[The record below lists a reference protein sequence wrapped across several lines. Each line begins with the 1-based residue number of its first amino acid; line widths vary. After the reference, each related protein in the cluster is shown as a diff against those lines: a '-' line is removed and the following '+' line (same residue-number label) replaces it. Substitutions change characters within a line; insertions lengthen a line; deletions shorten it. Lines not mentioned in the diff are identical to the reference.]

1 MDVTRL
7 RAANLADEK
16 RAEIHKEQTVD
27 LTGTLPGSS
36 VPPDPGLSAKS
47 PPSFL
52 LLGPMGITDGNETI
66 VLQPSKPSS
75 LLAALLLHANSVVS
89 ASFLQRV
96 VWGESGTTNARST
109 LHTCV
114 QRLRRLFA
122 KYGLSGNLIDS
133 VSGGYRI
140 TADSGTLDLIAFR
153 ELLRKA
159 SAAPNPEAE
168 LLPLQAALTLWR
180 DPVLANVHSD
190 VLHREVVPRLAEER
204 LRAVERVFDIELGL
218 GRWSQIIAGLWPVA
232 RAHPSHE
239 RLWAQLV
246 EALYWTGRRADAL
259 HEYRTVKQYLR
270 AELGVDPGPVLQRLE
285 LTVLRGDELPAGPVR
300 PPRALPSGAV
310 PEAGGQ
316 VLSQLVD
323 AGLLKEG
330 PIGFYS
336 LHDSLRMLA
345 RGATA
350 IHDEDSRAGPAAGF

>member
-190 VLHREVVPRLAEER
+190 VLHREVLPRLAEER

-232 RAHPSHE
+232 RAHPPTSACG
-239 RLWAQLV
+239 RSWSRRCTGPVGAPTRCTSTARSSSTSGPSWASIPGRCCS
-246 EALYWTGRRADAL
+246 AWSSPCSAATSCRRGRSGRRA
-259 HEYRTVKQYLR
+259 RCR
-270 AELGVDPGPVLQRLE
+270 PVPFR
-285 LTVLRGDELPAGPVR
+285 R
-300 PPRALPSGAV
+300 
-310 PEAGGQ
+310 
-316 VLSQLVD
+316 
-323 AGLLKEG
+323 
-330 PIGFYS
+330 
-336 LHDSLRMLA
+336 
-345 RGATA
+345 
-350 IHDEDSRAGPAAGF
+350 PAARCCPNWSTRGC